1 MVNLYKKLF
10 IKNYNDVENPKV
22 RASYGTNAGILGI
35 VGNAIL
41 VVIKL
46 IGGLLSG
53 SIAVITDAINNLSDF
68 TTSIITLIGFKV
80 SGKPAD
86 KEHPYGHAR
95 YEYITGLFVACVIIF
110 IGISA
115 GKAAIEKIIAGT
127 PTDFSTLTC
136 IILGASVIIKIFM
149 SIIYKGL
156 GKAIN
161 SETLFGMS
169 ADSRNDSICTFVIL
183 ISAIIALT
191 TGLSLDG
198 YFGLAGAVLVIFS
211 AVMLIKY
218 TIDPL
223 LGVAPDKQ
231 LVKSIQEK
239 IKSYPE
245 VLDFHDLIVHT
256 YGPTKTFATVHIEV
270 DSTVD
275 IMVSHDLVDNIERDF
290 FNDMNIMLVGHLD
303 PIDISDTETIK
314 LKTDLFNALKDYNP
328 NLSMHD
334 FRVVKGNSHTNVIF
348 DVVVPF
354 DCKNSQ
360 ADIRKIVNDKLAT
373 FDKTYYAVIEF
384 DTDFNG

>member
-1 MVNLYKKLF
+1 M
-10 IKNYNDVENPKV
+10 
-22 RASYGTNAGILGI
+22 
-35 VGNAIL
+35 
-41 VVIKL
+41 
-46 IGGLLSG
+46 
-53 SIAVITDAINNLSDF
+53 
-68 TTSIITLIGFKV
+68 
-80 SGKPAD
+80 
-86 KEHPYGHAR
+86 
-95 YEYITGLFVACVIIF
+95 C
-110 IGISA
+110 
-115 GKAAIEKIIAGT
+115 
-127 PTDFSTLTC
+127 
-136 IILGASVIIKIFM
+136 
-149 SIIYKGL
+149 
-156 GKAIN
+156 
-161 SETLFGMS
+161 
-169 ADSRNDSICTFVIL
+169 SRNDSICTFVIL

-211 AVMLIKY
+211 AVMLIKD

-303 PIDISDTETIK
+303 PIDMSDTETIK